1 VILHPDYS
9 LEACVTSLS
18 SAVSAAQKGADRLEI
33 CSHLDTGGMTP
44 DYSLVESI
52 CNEIQIP
59 VRVMIRETSLGFDAD
74 KDVLQKMISAILKIK
89 TLPVDGF
96 VIGLL
101 KDNKVDREAM
111 LEIIKHTYPFPITF
125 HKAIDLSSD
134 KWNDIQWI
142 NDQISIDTILTSGGV
157 EQAIEGIDEILN
169 AKNIFKRNIM
179 AAGKILPEQLP
190 FLHEKLQ
197 LRWYHGRSII

>member
-1 VILHPDYS
+1 
-9 LEACVTSLS
+9 
-18 SAVSAAQKGADRLEI
+18 
-33 CSHLDTGGMTP
+33 MTP